1 MRSIN
6 EMIKKN
12 EIKIK
17 TSNKRL
23 FSEISSQNML
33 PSVVKNESSES
44 DGKSENLADNYAAR
58 INPTFV
64 INNRSSFINFGPN
77 FSKKLKTVFKEKSV
91 LE

>member
-1 MRSIN
+1 
-6 EMIKKN
+6 MIKKN

-33 PSVVKNESSES
+33 PSVVKNESSEV
-44 DGKSENLADNYAAR
+44 DGKSENFTDNFAAR
-58 INPTFV
+58 INPPFL
-64 INNRSSFINFGPN
+64 INNFINIGPN